1 MQLPLT
7 IKEKLYVTE
16 EIKLLGVYTDE
27 NLNFAGTWPRFFRG
41 VLFKKETDQTR
52 PEVQFCRGKIVL
64 SETALRICIFFKFFE
79 LPSDS
84 FSLFGSFFTKTTY
97 FYNFTE

>member
-16 EIKLLGVYTDE
+16 QIKLLGVYTDE
-27 NLNFAGTWPRFFRG
+27 NLNFVGTWPRLFPG

-52 PEVQFCRGKIVL
+52 PEVQFCRGKIVF
-64 SETALRICIFFKFFE
+64 SETA
-79 LPSDS
+79 
-84 FSLFGSFFTKTTY
+84 
-97 FYNFTE
+97 

>member
-1 MQLPLT
+1 M
-7 IKEKLYVTE
+7 
-16 EIKLLGVYTDE
+16 
-27 NLNFAGTWPRFFRG
+27 
-41 VLFKKETDQTR
+41 LFKKETDQTR

-84 FSLFGSFFTKTTY
+84 FSLFGSFCLQRLLTFTILENSICQCY
-97 FYNFTE
+97 